1 MLFDIVLMVVT
12 ACLVALSSWQFMH
25 YRQQVKRNHED
36 ISHLHKE
43 LEERD
48 SQLAAQEKQ
57 YIKSLDELKNVQ
69 EAMNA
74 KQQTLEFTNQKMQ
87 ANEQVLI
94 KAYNQLKESQEE
106 IKYQKGVLEET
117 LDELQIKNNRITD
130 SISYAKKI
138 QQAILPNMV
147 EIQNTFSEA
156 FVIFSPKDVVSGDF
170 YWFSQID
177 NKTFIAAVDC
187 TGHGVPGAF
196 MSIIGHTLLNQIVRE
211 KKILEPSEILETLD
225 TEIYTSLKQ
234 KESKSIDGMDLS
246 LCCVETPMG
255 STRLKKPG
263 EPIKIIF
270 CGAKSNIYYSHS
282 GEIHKVKGDRRA
294 LGGWLKRDQRPFTN
308 TVFEVERGDMVY
320 LITDGY
326 TDAASPGRRHLGTKK
341 LYNFMFQIHHKPL
354 EQQKDFFLNA
364 LKNHQRGTEQR
375 DDITFI
381 GFRV

>member
-1 MLFDIVLMVVT
+1 MLFNIVLMIIT
-12 ACLVALSSWQFMH
+12 GGLIAWSSWQFMRH
-25 YRQQVKRNHED
+25 QRQSEQYTED
-36 ISHLHKE
+36 ITYLTNE

-48 SQLAAQEKQ
+48 LQLAAQEKQ
-57 YIKSLDELKNVQ
+57 YIKSLDELKKVQ
-69 EAMNA
+69 EEMNA

-117 LDELQIKNNRITD
+117 LDELQLKNSRITD

-138 QQAILPNMV
+138 QQAILPNPI
-147 EIQNTFSEA
+147 EIQKSFSDA
-156 FVIFSPKDVVSGDF
+156 FIIFSPKDVVSGDF

-177 NKTFIAAVDC
+177 NKTFIATVDC

-196 MSIIGHTLLNQIVRE
+196 MSMIGHTLLNQIVRE

-225 TEIYTSLKQ
+225 AEIYTSLKQ
-234 KESKSIDGMDLS
+234 EESKGIDGMDLS

-255 STRLKKPG
+255 STRLKKPE
-263 EPIKIIF
+263 EPIKVIF
-270 CGAKSNIYYSHS
+270 CGAKSNMYYSHL
-282 GEIHKVKGDRRA
+282 GEIHKIKGNRRA
-294 LGGWLKRDQRPFTN
+294 LGGWLKRAQRPFTN
-308 TVFEVERGDMVY
+308 MVFEVERGDMIY

-326 TDAASPGRRHLGTKK
+326 TDAASPGRRHLGTTK
-341 LYNFMFQIHHKPL
+341 LYKFMLKIHPKPL
-354 EQQKDFFLNA
+354 DQQKDFFLTA
-364 LKNHQRGTEQR
+364 LQNHQKGTEQR

-381 GFRV
+381 GFRI